1 MAEGGGVAAPG
12 VHLDWILYGLDVAG
26 VAVFAASGALAA
38 SRKQMDIVGFV
49 LIAAVT
55 GIGGGTIRDL
65 LLGITPV
72 FWVRAP
78 SYVLLCAGVAVLLFI
93 VAPSFESRFRAL
105 LWADAA
111 GMAVFCV
118 IGAERALDTGA
129 PVVVAVL
136 MGMITATFG
145 GLVRDVLCAEI
156 PLVLRREIY
165 VTAAAAGAAVYVALF
180 SLGVGRPLTALA
192 AFLAAFVIRGLGI
205 VFGLS
210 LPSYRSRPGR
220 DYPDRRGQ

>member
-1 MAEGGGVAAPG
+1 MAAPEA
-12 VHLDWILYGLDVAG
+12 HLDWILYTLDIAG

-65 LLGITPV
+65 LLGIAPV

-78 SYVLLCAGVAVLLFI
+78 SYVLLCAGVAVLLFV

-105 LWADAA
+105 LWADSA

-118 IGAERALDTGA
+118 IGAERALDAGA

-180 SLGVGRPLTALA
+180 SLGVARPQTALA
-192 AFLAAFVIRGLGI
+192 AFLAAFVIRGLAI

-220 DYPDRRGQ
+220 DYPDRRE

>member
-1 MAEGGGVAAPG
+1 
-12 VHLDWILYGLDVAG
+12 
-26 VAVFAASGALAA
+26 
-38 SRKQMDIVGFV
+38 
-49 LIAAVT
+49 
-55 GIGGGTIRDL
+55 
-65 LLGITPV
+65 V

-93 VAPSFESRFRAL
+93 VAPTFESRFRAL
-105 LWADAA
+105 PWADAA

-165 VTAAAAGAAVYVALF
+165 VTAAAAGAAVYVPLF
-180 SLGVGRPLTALA
+180 SLGVACPLTS
-192 AFLAAFVIRGLGI
+192 LAAFVIRGLGI
-205 VFGLS
+205 DFGLF